1 MPLSLLK
8 QRGKALQNSHKAL
21 AEKGSLDTID
31 QPEVLA
37 DADEIGGVVPI
48 GKNEDIR
55 EGMEMLNLDPKLVE
69 HITAASA
76 NGDKRATLRL
86 VSHVICS

>member
-1 MPLSLLK
+1 MPPKK
-8 QRGKALQNSHKAL
+8 QKIRGKDLQNWHKKSAG
-21 AEKGSLDTID
+21 EGSLDTTD

-37 DADEIGGVVPI
+37 DAGEIGGVVPI